1 MTAPRKR
8 APPRRPMVQPPERS
22 WETFF
27 AGNPSTKLIAVA
39 AAVTAG
45 LYLLGIFKPVI
56 DSGPLPL
63 PSRIEVEA
71 LRKDTTQSL
80 DTVTKGLDATL
91 EVAKAA
97 NVAAQNANDQL
108 SIAKLDRLIAQ
119 KVQLEALLAMNP
131 QDQTLKQAL
140 EHTQIDIGKLAALA
154 QPPAGASALTP
165 K

>member
-8 APPRRPMVQPPERS
+8 AAPPPPKLDWDEMLFGS
-22 WETFF
+22 KSKIVLW
-27 AGNPSTKLIAVA
+27 AGSLTA
-39 AAVTAG
+39 A
-45 LYLLGIFKPVI
+45 LYLFGALKPIV

-63 PSRIEVEA
+63 PSRIEIET
-71 LRKDTTQSL
+71 LRKDTTKSL
-80 DTVTKGLDATL
+80 DSVTKGLDETL

-154 QPPAGASALTP
+154 QPASSASALTP